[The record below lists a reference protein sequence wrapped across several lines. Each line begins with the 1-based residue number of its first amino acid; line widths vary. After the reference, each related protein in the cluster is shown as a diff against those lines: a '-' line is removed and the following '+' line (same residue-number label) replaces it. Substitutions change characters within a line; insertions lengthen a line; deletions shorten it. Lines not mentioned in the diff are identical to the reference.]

1 VSDAVRELTDLS
13 HALLAAIRDHD
24 RRALEGALHAD
35 FVQVNEAGVRTP
47 RDAFLDAVAS
57 ADFHINELSFE
68 FLSVEAFGDAV
79 IDAIAVH
86 APNLK
91 SLIRHRQVL
100 TPLDIERDFGL
111 SEGNIF
117 QGELTLEQLFCLRPV
132 PGWADYRTPM
142 VFRAMSTTSA
152 SFFH

>member
-57 ADFHINELSFE
+57 AEFHINELSFE
-68 FLSVEAFGDAV
+68 FLSVDVVGDAGV
-79 IDAIAVH
+79 VCGVQRAAVRL
-86 APNLK
+86 A
-91 SLIRHRQVL
+91 
-100 TPLDIERDFGL
+100 G
-111 SEGNIF
+111 
-117 QGELTLEQLFCLRPV
+117 GEEVTGRSAFTDVFVNSGAGWRLRL
-132 PGWADYRTPM
+132 A
-142 VFRAMSTTSA
+142 TSA
-152 SFFH
+152 DLP